1 MKAAYDTNFDGAARK
16 GHEAEAAYF
25 WGFACRIGTL
35 TNTPRLLMI
44 PALDTKRVRHREE
57 SELEKVSAVQ
67 FTVELLID
75 TSLSLVAAGMPKTS
89 EEASLNKRRR
99 HPFLATVLMLSLGAQ
114 RLVSG
119 FNNPLRPCRVMSSVA
134 ERRARILRRRSSA
147 DGIAGSVK
155 QYDTHVRVLRD
166 P

>member
-1 MKAAYDTNFDGAARK
+1 MRDLCFSLY
-16 GHEAEAAYF
+16 
-25 WGFACRIGTL
+25 RIGTL
-35 TNTPRLLMI
+35 MRTPRLLMI
-44 PALDTKRVRHREE
+44 SAVHHKGSEGHGYREE
-57 SELEKVSAVQ
+57 SELDESLTHFDTGYSLSSV
-67 FTVELLID
+67 LLI
-75 TSLSLVAAGMPKTS
+75 SALGMPKKS

-99 HPFLATVLMLSLGAQ
+99 HPILATFIMLILGAQ

-119 FNNPLRPCRVMSSVA
+119 FNPLRHPCRIMSSVA